1 MFMRLH
7 STFSVCMALFCLF
20 VFSES
25 VIAQEEKK
33 GLTISLGGALELGGD
48 QVAQVY
54 FTNGEDQSV
63 NAGQGGSILLGLEY
77 GFNKYFS
84 LRSVLGY
91 KYVTTAA
98 TNANITLTR
107 FPMRL
112 SGVVHFTPKW
122 WASLGYATQQRIV
135 FKGDGIIDNFK
146 LSTSGGPHVEL
157 GYNNVF
163 LNYTGMKY
171 KDNLNVTYNA
181 SCFGVGFLLPLKKK
195 TKTVGR
201 QVPLSQ

>member
-1 MFMRLH
+1 MRLQ
-7 STFSVCMALFCLF
+7 FSLSDCIAVVCLIMFSSSVMAQQKAQG
-20 VFSES
+20 FSFL
-25 VIAQEEKK
+25 A
-33 GLTISLGGALELGGD
+33 GGALELGGD
-48 QVAQVY
+48 QVAKVY

-63 NAGQGGSILLGLEY
+63 NAGQGGSILVGLDY
-77 GFNKYFS
+77 AFNDKFS

-122 WASLGYATQQRIV
+122 WASAGYATQQRIV

-146 LSTSGGPHVEL
+146 LSTSGGAHVEL
-157 GYNNVF
+157 GYNNIF

-171 KDNLNVTYNA
+171 KDNLSGTYNA
-181 SCFGVGFLLPLKKK
+181 SCFGVGFLLQLKKK
-195 TKTVGR
+195 TKTVVM
-201 QVPLSQ
+201 QAPLSQ